1 MRKTLKLL
9 CLATA
14 MIAGTAGSAKAEG
27 FKIGADVVSSFVWRG
42 GDIGD
47 SPAIQPNLSYTFP
60 GSGIVLGAWGTYA
73 VKDYL
78 PSGATEK
85 NNYKEVD
92 LFLTVPVGP
101 VSITLTDYLNATA
114 DGTRAFDFSSDGPNV
129 IELSASVSIDN
140 LSLLGAINVGGT
152 DTGNAK
158 YFEAGYKFYDK
169 NGYTAKAV
177 IGAGD
182 EDYYGD
188 GEGDNLALVNTGI
201 SVSKDRFTVSYVY
214 NPDTERS
221 HLVFSASF

>member
-1 MRKTLKLL
+1 MKKTLKLL
-9 CLATA
+9 CLSTA
-14 MIAGTAGSAKAEG
+14 LIIGTGGAAKAEG
-27 FKIGADVVSSFVWRG
+27 FKIGADLVSSFVWRG

-47 SPAIQPNLSYTFP
+47 SPAIQPNISYTFS

-78 PSGATEK
+78 PYGATEK

-92 LFLTVPVGP
+92 LYLTVPVGP
-101 VSITLTDYLNATA
+101 LSVTLTDYLNATA
-114 DGTRAFDFSSDGPNV
+114 DDTRAFDFSNDGPNV
-129 IELSASVSIDN
+129 IELSASVSLGD
-140 LSLLGAINVGGT
+140 LSLLGAVNIAGA

-169 NGYTAKAV
+169 SGYSAKAI

-188 GEGDNLALVNTGI
+188 LEGDNIALVNTGI

-214 NPDTERS
+214 NPDAERS
-221 HLVFSASF
+221 HLVFAASF